1 MRYMKLIVFRE
12 GQESKHSTTGRMLKK
27 PDTPLGEARITAV
40 STDLSAATLLHPE
53 RSEDVQELDKV
64 ITK

>member
-1 MRYMKLIVFRE
+1 MKLIVFRE
-12 GQESKHSTTGRMLKK
+12 GPESQHPTTGRRLKK

-40 STDLSAATLLHPE
+40 STDLSAATLLHSE
-53 RSEDVQELDKV
+53 QSEDVQELDKV